1 MRLLFFWGSWCP
13 VCKQMETM
21 LDMVELPVMVT
32 RINVDRNPLMAMQH
46 QVMGTPT
53 FCLVD
58 DTKEIRRVVGAV
70 SSKQLKQFVRGG
82 T

>member
-1 MRLLFFWGSWCP
+1 
-13 VCKQMETM
+13 
-21 LDMVELPVMVT
+21 
-32 RINVDRNPLMAMQH
+32 MAMQH